1 MRICFISWTGYIPQS
16 ALENEY
22 GSVPISFN
30 NAVSSD
36 AHATHRIDGKFCF
49 VVWLLC
55 LSAPSL
61 ELPNPLPLLSPGIF
75 RMCANSQ
82 ITLQM
87 FFAEK
92 KFAWWKILLWI
103 ILEKILSAVVRYFN
117 YVRLEFYFFIVK
129 KCACYWIW
137 SFYFMLNIK
146 VTK

>member
-1 MRICFISWTGYIPQS
+1 MCFKYFTQMRICFISWTGYIPQS

-75 RMCANSQ
+75 RMCENSQ

-87 FFAEK
+87 FCCRK
-92 KFAWWKILLWI
+92 KICLVKNFTMN
-103 ILEKILSAVVRYFN
+103 YFRKN
-117 YVRLEFYFFIVK
+117 
-129 KCACYWIW
+129 
-137 SFYFMLNIK
+137 SFCGGSLF
-146 VTK
+146 